1 MAGALST
8 LQKLRQLKLFNEKI
22 ETLRRGRFIPQ
33 VFHPSH
39 GVSIHYEAEKPMKI
53 EKVGADEDATL
64 ALAATLRF
72 FVQPRDGIQ
81 LSQIAETYESL
92 PVEDMA
98 KRSAREASDCMNAL
112 LDSSTFITIN
122 GERITNRR
130 LFEVFMYGGMVH
142 ANSDKKP
149 EYEQWMKNP
158 MALLMQSMF
167 EELVGHMIQ
176 IIVSFHAMNERTIQ
190 LLESTTAAP

>member
-1 MAGALST
+1 
-8 LQKLRQLKLFNEKI
+8 
-22 ETLRRGRFIPQ
+22 
-33 VFHPSH
+33 
-39 GVSIHYEAEKPMKI
+39 
-53 EKVGADEDATL
+53 
-64 ALAATLRF
+64 
-72 FVQPRDGIQ
+72 
-81 LSQIAETYESL
+81 
-92 PVEDMA
+92 
-98 KRSAREASDCMNAL
+98 
-112 LDSSTFITIN
+112 
-122 GERITNRR
+122 
-130 LFEVFMYGGMVH
+130 MYGGMVH